1 MNNFR
6 DSLKRTFNERFSV
19 SDLYGA
25 DKYSPIILKEIDPND
40 STSDDDLGNP
50 VQDDPEMKD
59 DPSNDPKDDV
69 SSDDKDASDDKD
81 PSDSKDPTADTEPT
95 DDKPKKRPEPE
106 EITPPDPI
114 TPVETPDQ
122 KVTRMYTD
130 TGDVNVDYSITSESN
145 IRLAKFKFDNAGIV
159 LDKVLSEDDL
169 KGGISTKDI
178 ENRLT
183 PAQTDLYKEKNRELR
198 KKYPL
203 IDKREKM
210 ILIHNSNVPMS
221 KRDEK
226 YNEVK
231 IDNNQRKQAYEKLN
245 AYMIDHFSPFWQDKT
260 KYVDFL
266 KTIKV
271 NFSDKPAIRANLINS
286 KTFISEDDENIIPLD
301 KVYSQIPKSVQELIL
316 DNNDDENFVKSN
328 IFRTLN
334 GAFSQEVAAA
344 GSFYVIINSDNIK
357 LGDGTN
363 NDKKEDD
370 SKDDSSNDT
379 DTEKSDTSDEEGS
392 DKTSSETKP
401 SGDAELTPVGQ
412 DVEI

>member
-1 MNNFR
+1 MGNFR
-6 DSLKRTFNERFSV
+6 DSLKKAFNEGFSV

-25 DKYSPIILKEIDPND
+25 DKYSPVILKEIDPNKGD
-40 STSDDDLGNP
+40 EEPKPVDDEDLGDP
-50 VQDDPEMKD
+50 IPDDPEMKNDPSMDPPD
-59 DPSNDPKDDV
+59 DPEDVTSDDTDT
-69 SSDDKDASDDKD
+69 SDDK
-81 PSDSKDPTADTEPT
+81 SKDST
-95 DDKPKKRPEPE
+95 DEPKKRPEPE
-106 EITPPDPI
+106 EITPPEPI

-122 KVTRMYTD
+122 KVTRLYTD
-130 TGDVNVDYSITSESN
+130 TGDVDVDYSITSESN

-169 KGGISTKDI
+169 KGGISVKDI

-210 ILIHNSNVPMS
+210 ILIHNAKVPMT

-231 IDNNQRKQAYEKLN
+231 VDNDQRKQAYEKLN
-245 AYMIDHFSPFWQDKT
+245 AYMMDHFSPSWQDKT

-271 NFSDKPAIRANLINS
+271 NFSDKPAIRANLINA

-316 DNNDDENFVKSN
+316 DNNEDENFVKSN

-334 GAFSQEVAAA
+334 SAFSQEV
-344 GSFYVIINSDNIK
+344 GSSGSLYVIINSENIK
-357 LGDGTN
+357 LGDG
-363 NDKKEDD
+363 NDTEEKEPDD
-370 SKDDSSNDT
+370 SKDDTSDDSDIEKPDT
-379 DTEKSDTSDEEGS
+379 PDEEGS
-392 DKTSSETKP
+392 EETSPETEP
-401 SGDAELTPVGQ
+401 SGEAELDPVGT

>member
-1 MNNFR
+1 MKNFR
-6 DSLKRTFNERFSV
+6 DSLKKAFNEGFSV
-19 SDLYGA
+19 SDIYGA
-25 DKYSPIILKEIDPND
+25 GAKSYSPVILKEIDPND
-40 STSDDDLGNP
+40 DVGDP
-50 VQDDPEMKD
+50 IPDDPEMND
-59 DPSNDPKDDV
+59 DPSNDPKDDDV
-69 SSDDKDASDDKD
+69 TPDDKNTSDDSK
-81 PSDSKDPTADTEPT
+81 PEDSKDE
-95 DDKPKKRPEPE
+95 PKKRPEPE
-106 EITPPDPI
+106 EITPPEPI

-122 KVTRMYTD
+122 KVTRLYTD
-130 TGDVNVDYSITSESN
+130 TGDVDVDYSITSENN

-210 ILIHNSNVPMS
+210 VLIHNANVPMS

-231 IDNNQRKQAYEKLN
+231 VDNDQRKQAYEKLN
-245 AYMIDHFSPFWQDKT
+245 AYMVDHFSPHWQDKT

-271 NFSDKPAIRANLINS
+271 NFSDKPAIRANLINT

-316 DNNDDENFVKSN
+316 DNSDDENFVKSN

-334 GAFSQEVAAA
+334 SSFSQEVGAS
-344 GSFYVIINSDNIK
+344 GSLYAIINSENIK
-357 LGDGTN
+357 LGDG
-363 NDKKEDD
+363 NDNDEESDD
-370 SKDDSSNDT
+370 SKDDVSDDS
-379 DTEKSDTSDEEGS
+379 DTEKPNTPDEEGS
-392 DKTSSETKP
+392 EDKSPEAEPSSEP
-401 SGDAELTPVGQ
+401 SGEAELTPVGQ